1 MANEWIAIYCFIGMF
16 ILLGMGVPIFMALL
30 VPSIIGMWFVGSAA
44 FTLTQ
49 GTLAPF
55 NISASYTF
63 AVVPMFL
70 LMGILAA
77 ESGMAEK
84 AYNSISKWTTKI
96 RGGLLIATVVAN
108 AVFGAVSG
116 VTLASNA
123 VFTKIALPELDKN
136 DYNRKFSMGCI
147 ASASVVSVL
156 IPPSI
161 PIIVFAIL
169 TDISIGRAL
178 IAGIIPAIITVIV
191 VCGIIYVTSYINPK
205 IVPYKPINV
214 SWRERFSS
222 IKLLG
227 PIALIFIL
235 MMGGMMLGFFPS
247 TVGGAIGAFGVL
259 MYAIFVRIG
268 WGKIRGAFHE
278 TVLLNA
284 SILIILIAG
293 FMFGRLV
300 ALSHLSEAL
309 IAWIT
314 NAQLPPFVVLSLII
328 IVYILLGAAL
338 EEITILIITLP
349 IVFPLLLSLGFDPY
363 AFCIANVLLGQIAG
377 LSPPVGIS
385 IFIVAAAADA
395 KASDVYLG
403 SMPFFIAEIILV
415 WVFMFVPQLSTWL
428 PNLLFKA
435 AA

>member
-1 MANEWIAIYCFIGMF
+1 MESAWIAIYCFVGML
-16 ILLGMGVPIFMALL
+16 ILMAMGVPIFMALL
-30 VPSIIGMWFVGSAA
+30 LPSIIGMWFIGSATFA
-44 FTLTQ
+44 LTQ
-49 GTLAPF
+49 ATIAPF
-55 NISASYTF
+55 NITASYTF
-63 AVVPMFL
+63 AVIPMFL

-96 RGGLLIATVVAN
+96 RGGLLIATVGAN

-123 VFTKIALPELDKN
+123 VFTKIALPELDKAGY
-136 DYNRKFSMGCI
+136 DRKFSMGCI

-191 VCGIIYVTSYINPK
+191 ICGIIYVESIINPK
-205 IVPYKPINV
+205 KVPFMPINV
-214 SWRERFSS
+214 SWREKFSS
-222 IKLLG
+222 MKLLG

-247 TVGGAIGAFGVL
+247 TVGGAVGAFGVL
-259 MYAIFVRIG
+259 IYAVFVRIG
-268 WGKIRGAFHE
+268 WRRIRGSFRE
-278 TVLLNA
+278 TVLLNC
-284 SILIILIAG
+284 SIFVILIAG

-300 ALSHLSEAL
+300 ALSHISEAL
-309 IAWIT
+309 IDLVIS
-314 NAQLPPFVVLSLII
+314 AQVPPFLVVSFIM
-328 IVYILLGAAL
+328 IVYIILGAAL

-349 IVFPLLLSLGFDPY
+349 IVFPLLLALGFDPY
-363 AFCIANVLLGQIAG
+363 AFCIANILLGQIAG

-385 IFIVAAAADA
+385 IFIVAATAKA

-403 SMPFFIAEIILV
+403 SLPFFLRGCQA
-415 WVFMFVPQLSTWL
+415 
-428 PNLLFKA
+428 
-435 AA
+435 